1 MKTLF
6 WLSSGLLAYAFV
18 GYPLLLEAGSRLVR
32 RAAARRAAS
41 PDVSPD
47 APSSARPSAS
57 MAASWH
63 SAAQADAPSVRPS
76 AGPSASSPDTAR
88 VIPDADLPTVSVLLS
103 VFDEEAVIERKILNF
118 LALDYPAERIELC
131 VVSDGCTDA
140 TESIVARYAGQRVR
154 LVRQEARGGK
164 TRALN
169 RAAAEARGD
178 VLVFTDANAMFR
190 PDCVRRLAERLA
202 DPGVGLVSG
211 VSVYVDASGD
221 TTAGGVYRRYEE
233 WIKSRESDLF
243 SIVGADGAAYA
254 MRRALYTPLAP
265 EYINDLLHPVQVLLA
280 GSRAVSEPRAVVEE
294 EVDAPVAS
302 PGSTQPG
309 NTQPGSTSSGGRSSF
324 GTSPGMQPGPQS
336 RPRPQAQPDS
346 QPDTG
351 AEMRRQTRIMAQS
364 WLICLRQLPVLV
376 RRGCWGFVWQMLSH
390 KVLRWA
396 TLPLLA
402 VCAVS
407 AVALVPRGMPYALA
421 AAALAGGGLLAW
433 AGARGLG
440 GGRGWGGHART
451 AWLFVVLHAAAVNG
465 LYRLLRGQ
473 TFVTWTPRGD

>member
-41 PDVSPD
+41 PDVSPA
-47 APSSARPSAS
+47 APSSARPSAR
-57 MAASWH
+57 MAAPWH

-280 GSRAVSEPRAVVEE
+280 GARAVSEPRAVVEE

-302 PGSTQPG
+302 PG
-309 NTQPGSTSSGGRSSF
+309 TSRGEASS
-324 GTSPGMQPGPQS
+324 GMQPGPQS

>member
-6 WLSSGLLAYAFV
+6 WLSSALLAYAFV
-18 GYPLLLEAGSRLVR
+18 GYPLLLEAGSRFVR
-32 RAAARRAAS
+32 RAAARH
-41 PDVSPD
+41 P
-47 APSSARPSAS
+47 AR
-57 MAASWH
+57 
-63 SAAQADAPSVRPS
+63 
-76 AGPSASSPDTAR
+76 PSASSPDTAR

-131 VVSDGCTDA
+131 VVSDGCTDT

-154 LVRQEARGGK
+154 LLRQDERGGK

-169 RAAAEARGD
+169 RAAAEAQGD

-211 VSVYVDASGD
+211 VSVYVDASGN

-280 GSRAVSEPRAVVEE
+280 GARAVSEPRAVVEE
-294 EVDAPVAS
+294 ESDAPAAS
-302 PGSTQPG
+302 PAAS
-309 NTQPGSTSSGGRSSF
+309 
-324 GTSPGMQPGPQS
+324 
-336 RPRPQAQPDS
+336 PDS

-407 AVALVPRGMPYALA
+407 ALVLVPRGMPYTLA
-421 AAALAGGGLLAW
+421 AAALACGGLLAW

-440 GGRGWGGHART
+440 NGQGWGGHART

-465 LYRLLRGQ
+465 LFRLLRGQ

>member
-18 GYPLLLEAGSRLVR
+18 GYPLLLDAGSRLVR

-57 MAASWH
+57 MA
-63 SAAQADAPSVRPS
+63 
-76 AGPSASSPDTAR
+76 ASSPDTAR

-164 TRALN
+164 TCALN
-169 RAAAEARGD
+169 RAAAEAQGD

-211 VSVYVDASGD
+211 VSVYVDAGGN

-280 GSRAVSEPRAVVEE
+280 GARAVSEPRAVVEE
-294 EVDAPVAS
+294 EVDAPVESPAAS
-302 PGSTQPG
+302 
-309 NTQPGSTSSGGRSSF
+309 
-324 GTSPGMQPGPQS
+324 
-336 RPRPQAQPDS
+336 PDS

-407 AVALVPRGMPYALA
+407 AVALVPRGMPYGLA

>member
-32 RAAARRAAS
+32 RTAARRAAS
-41 PDVSPD
+41 PDVSPA

-294 EVDAPVAS
+294 EADAPAAS
-302 PGSTQPG
+302 PGS
-309 NTQPGSTSSGGRSSF
+309 TQPGSTSSGGRSSF
-324 GTSPGMQPGPQS
+324 GTSPGVQPGPQS
-336 RPRPQAQPDS
+336 PPRPQAQPDS

-440 GGRGWGGHART
+440 DGRGWGGHART

>member
-32 RAAARRAAS
+32 RTAARRAAS
-41 PDVSPD
+41 PDVSPA

-169 RAAAEARGD
+169 RAAAEAHGD

-211 VSVYVDASGD
+211 VSVYVHASGD

-294 EVDAPVAS
+294 EVDAPAAS
-302 PGSTQPG
+302 PGTSRG
-309 NTQPGSTSSGGRSSF
+309 EASSGV
-324 GTSPGMQPGPQS
+324 QPGPQS
-336 RPRPQAQPDS
+336 PPRPQAQPDS

>member
-18 GYPLLLEAGSRLVR
+18 GYPLLLEAGSRFVR
-32 RAAARRAAS
+32 RAAARHPA
-41 PDVSPD
+41 SPD
-47 APSSARPSAS
+47 APSSVSPSASMSASRHSAAQAARPSAS
-57 MAASWH
+57 
-63 SAAQADAPSVRPS
+63 
-76 AGPSASSPDTAR
+76 SPGTAR
-88 VIPDADLPTVSVLLS
+88 VIPDDGLPTASVLLS

-169 RAAAEARGD
+169 RAAAEAQGD

-190 PDCVRRLAERLA
+190 PDCVRRLVERLA

-211 VSVYVDASGD
+211 VSVYVDASGN

-280 GSRAVSEPRAVVEE
+280 GARAVSEPRAVVEE
-294 EVDAPVAS
+294 ESDAPATS

-309 NTQPGSTSSGGRSSF
+309 STQPGSTSSGGRSSF
-324 GTSPGMQPGPQS
+324 GTSPGPQSGAQS
-336 RPRPQAQPDS
+336 RPRPQAQSDS

-390 KVLRWA
+390 KVLRWT

-407 AVALVPRGMPYALA
+407 ALMLVPRGMPYTLA
-421 AAALAGGGLLAW
+421 AAALACGGLLAW

-440 GGRGWGGHART
+440 DGRGWGGHART

-465 LYRLLRGQ
+465 LFRLLRGQ